1 MKIAV
6 DAFGSDKAPLP
17 EIEGAVYA
25 VNEKSCSKVFL
36 VGKADILNKELERF
50 FFPKGSI
57 EVVNAEQKIDQ
68 TEKPILELRKKK
80 DSSLLKA
87 VDLVKTHEADALVSA
102 GSTGAV
108 MAGALLYFGRIPGVD
123 RPALAISLPS
133 ITEPSILLDV
143 GANVD
148 CDANNLVQFA
158 EMGSIYVSYFLKRKN
173 PRVALINI
181 GSESKKG
188 NQVTIEAHNRLA
200 SMDSINFIGNMEGN
214 DLLKNT
220 ADVIVCD
227 GFIGNI
233 MLKTIEG
240 VALSLYEI
248 LRQEF
253 NNDWISKI
261 GALLSYPVY
270 HHIKRKLDYT
280 EYGGGFLLGVNEIT
294 IIAHGRSNAKA
305 IANAIKFANF
315 SKRSEFLRHI
325 KEYFF
330 TMSSAPEENRSG

>member
-6 DAFGSDKAPLP
+6 DAFGSDRAPLP

-25 VNEKSCSKVFL
+25 VNERYCSKVYL
-36 VGKADILNKELERF
+36 VGKADVLNKELERF

-57 EVVNAEQKIDQ
+57 EVVNAEQRIDQ
-68 TEKPILELRKKK
+68 AEKPILELRKKK
-80 DSSLLKA
+80 DSSLLRA

-108 MAGALLYFGRIPGVD
+108 MASALLHFGRIPGVD

-158 EMGSIYVSYFLKRKN
+158 EMGSIYVSYFLKRKT

-188 NQVTIEAHNRLA
+188 NQVTIEAHKRLA
-200 SMDSINFIGNMEGN
+200 SMANINFIGNIEGT

-240 VALSLYEI
+240 IAFSIYEI
-248 LRQEF
+248 LRKEF
-253 NNDWISKI
+253 NDDWIAKI
-261 GALLSYPVY
+261 GALLSYPAY

-280 EYGGGFLLGVNEIT
+280 EYGGGFLLGINEVT
-294 IIAHGRSNAKA
+294 IIAHGRSNARA
-305 IANAIKFANF
+305 IANAIKFASF
-315 SKRSEFLRHI
+315 SKQSGFLGHI
-325 KEYFF
+325 KEYY
-330 TMSSAPEENRSG
+330 SAIFSESQENKSG

>member
-6 DAFGSDKAPLP
+6 DAFGSDRAPLP

-25 VNEKSCSKVFL
+25 VNVKCCSKVYL

-50 FFPKGSI
+50 FFPDGSI
-57 EVVNAEQKIDQ
+57 TVVDAEEKIEQK
-68 TEKPILELRKKK
+68 EKPITEIKKK
-80 DSSLLKA
+80 RDSSLMRA
-87 VDLVKTHEADALVSA
+87 VDLVKNHEADALVSA

-108 MAGALLYFGRIPGVD
+108 MAATLLYFGRIPGVD
-123 RPALAISLPS
+123 RPALTISLPS

-148 CDANNLVQFA
+148 CNANNLVQFA
-158 EMGSIYVSYFLKRKN
+158 EMGSIYSSYFLKRPR

-181 GSESKKG
+181 GEESKKG
-188 NQVTIEAHNRLA
+188 NQITIEAYNRLLH
-200 SMDSINFIGNMEGN
+200 MDNINFIGNIEGT

-220 ADVIVCD
+220 ADVIICD

-253 NNDWISKI
+253 NNDWIAKI
-261 GALLSYPVY
+261 GAMLSYPAY
-270 HHIKRKLDYT
+270 HHLKRKLDYT

-305 IANAIKFANF
+305 IANAIKFASF
-315 SKRSEFLRHI
+315 SKQSGFLHHI
-325 KEYFF
+325 KEYYSS
-330 TMSSAPEENRSG
+330 MSSELQENQSG

>member
-6 DAFGSDKAPLP
+6 DAFGSDRAPLP
-17 EIEGAVYA
+17 EIEGTVYA
-25 VNEKSCSKVFL
+25 VNERYCSKVYL
-36 VGKADILNKELERF
+36 VGKADVLNKELERF

-80 DSSLLKA
+80 DSSLVRA

-108 MAGALLYFGRIPGVD
+108 MASALLHFGRIPGVD

-158 EMGSIYVSYFLKRKN
+158 EMGSIYVSYFLNRDT

-188 NQVTIEAHNRLA
+188 NQVTIEAYKRLA
-200 SMDSINFIGNMEGN
+200 SMANINFIGNIEGT

-240 VALSLYEI
+240 VAFSLYEI
-248 LRQEF
+248 LRKEV
-253 NNDWISKI
+253 NDDWIAKI
-261 GALLSYPVY
+261 GALLSYPAY
-270 HHIKRKLDYT
+270 HHIKRRLDYT
-280 EYGGGFLLGVNEIT
+280 EYGGGFLLGINEVT

-305 IANAIKFANF
+305 IANAIKFASF
-315 SKRSEFLRHI
+315 SKQSGFLGHI
-325 KEYFF
+325 KEYYSAI
-330 TMSSAPEENRSG
+330 SSELQENKSG